1 MANSPH
7 ANMVMRF
14 GSGPI
19 YPFGILIR
27 AALLEGSGIIFFTRG
42 KPNARQRLGKDSAIP
57 GRPHRAPQTR
67 AVNARHPQPVRITFI
82 R

>member
-27 AALLEGSGIIFFTRG
+27 AALLEGSGIIFFTR
-42 KPNARQRLGKDSAIP
+42 QRTLGK
-57 GRPHRAPQTR
+57 G
-67 AVNARHPQPVRITFI
+67 
-82 R
+82 